1 MNNAAEEKPEQEQQQ
16 QATEQEKN
24 AKASKE
30 QQHTLDRKNASGLS
44 RELRRNEMI
53 DWRANDALNSATKMA
68 IEAFEKEYT
77 FEDFIREKD
86 EKEGKNKK

>member
-1 MNNAAEEKPEQEQQQ
+1 
-16 QATEQEKN
+16 
-24 AKASKE
+24 
-30 QQHTLDRKNASGLS
+30 
-44 RELRRNEMI
+44 MI